1 MITIK
6 DICRF
11 PVKGLAAD
19 YMDSADL
26 EPERGLPFDRKWGII
41 HAASDV
47 DPAAVE
53 WAPKKNFLQLAK
65 DEKLAQLGLS
75 FDEATRTVSILRKG
89 RTISKGRLDEAM
101 GRNILQTF
109 LSGFV
114 EQGPRGRPRIVEAPK
129 GSSFQD
135 VPTKWVSIINLA
147 SVNDLETRVIRK
159 AIDPIRFRGNL
170 YIEGA
175 EAWRERNWLG
185 KQLKIGDAVLEVTE
199 GIGRCAATNVVP
211 GTGEIDMNIPL
222 SLRQGFDHM
231 EMGVYA
237 KVVEAG
243 TIVKGQDVLISE

>member
-19 YMDSADL
+19 YMDSAEL

-89 RTISKGRLDEAM
+89 RPVSKGRLDETM

-114 EQGPRGRPRIVEAPK
+114 AQGPRGRPRIVEAPK

-147 SVNDLETRVIRK
+147 SVNDLQTRIIRK
-159 AIDPIRFRGNL
+159 SIDPIRFRGNL

-175 EAWRERNWLG
+175 DAWIERSWIG
-185 KQLKIGDAVLEVTE
+185 KQVKIGDAVLEITE

-211 GTGEIDMNIPL
+211 GSGDIDMNIPL

-237 KVVEAG
+237 KVIKAG
-243 TIVKGQDVLISE
+243 KITKGQELAVN